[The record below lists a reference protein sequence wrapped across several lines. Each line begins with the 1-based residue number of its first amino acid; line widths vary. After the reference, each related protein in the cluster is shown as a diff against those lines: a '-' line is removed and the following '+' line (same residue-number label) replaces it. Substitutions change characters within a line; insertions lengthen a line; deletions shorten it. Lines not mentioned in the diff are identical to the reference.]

1 MPNPNDLVTSLGT
14 TDEKVKDPGAP
25 RKSHNRSK
33 NSPPQKRFRRS
44 DDDGASNES
53 TQAMMYRTEYELQ
66 ERQASLLDRF
76 EAFMDRLE
84 RISMCLPQ
92 LQEPVQQVW
101 MNDGSHEDDVAHE
114 EEIILEEES
123 YNEHYVSN
131 LR

>member
-1 MPNPNDLVTSLGT
+1 
-14 TDEKVKDPGAP
+14 
-25 RKSHNRSK
+25 
-33 NSPPQKRFRRS
+33 
-44 DDDGASNES
+44 
-53 TQAMMYRTEYELQ
+53 MMYRTEYELQ

-92 LQEPVQQVW
+92 LQEPVQQVGGRVFVVTAWTVW
-101 MNDGSHEDDVAHE
+101 MNDVTHEDDVAHE
-114 EEIILEEES
+114 EEIILEDDN